1 MPESE
6 SGVLGFFGKRGGVD
20 GNPPLLHAFAF
31 EDYDGGLGGLAGAIL
46 LPPPLCTMKAV
57 SFPCWLVV
65 GWDFCIS
72 FSTLL
77 PFLCAREGGGRTA
90 SLLLLRLF
98 LFFLK
103 KKPSIFGGLKSDE
116 SVSLLGGKFE
126 VIFIGTKWE
135 DFPQKRF
142 SFSSKTT
149 FQKT

>member
-1 MPESE
+1 MPIVWAL
-6 SGVLGFFGKRGGVD
+6 VLYTLMVRKGEASTIEGARKRERGFGLFWEKGGVD

-31 EDYDGGLGGLAGAIL
+31 EDYDGGWGGLAGAIL

-103 KKPSIFGGLKSDE
+103 KNLPF
-116 SVSLLGGKFE
+116 LG
-126 VIFIGTKWE
+126 VLRVT
-135 DFPQKRF
+135 RAYLC
-142 SFSSKTT
+142 
-149 FQKT
+149 